1 MLNGM
6 NIYVI
11 AGIIFIILVI
21 LYVIYLLFFTTST
34 SFEGVKDLQLLTD
47 KPLNGNVQYRGDL
60 QGYGSNIN
68 NSMSMGF
75 VLYLVSPESNIGNR
89 RNIFSIYD
97 KKVVTPT
104 PGSNTCQTDINNYIT
119 PGDAGEF
126 PGVYLD
132 ADGSTIQFVFKMS
145 DGSTQIATYE
155 NIPYNKICVLNIFMG
170 DKHIDI
176 YLDGELAKTHQ
187 FTKSLDYRSIKKSSA
202 NLITG
207 FCGGFS
213 GYLYNIA
220 MWSRFLRKEQIQ
232 EFVAHCKK
240 GYETAAKSSNITGNE
255 VIPCAN

>member
-1 MLNGM
+1 MLNGF

-11 AGIIFIILVI
+11 AGIIFIILVL

-34 SFEGVKDLQLLTD
+34 SFEGIKDIQLLTD
-47 KPLNGNVQYRGDL
+47 RPMNGSVQYRGDL
-60 QGYGSNIN
+60 QGYGSYIN
-68 NSMSMGF
+68 NEMSMGF

-89 RNIFSIYD
+89 RNIFSVYN

-104 PGSNTCQTDINNYIT
+104 PGSTCQEDINNYKT

-132 ADGSTIQFVFKMS
+132 TDGSTIQFVFKMS
-145 DGSTQIATYE
+145 DGSTQIASYE
-155 NIPYNKICVLNIFMG
+155 NMPYNKISVLNIYVG
-170 DKHIDI
+170 SRHLDI

-187 FTKSLDYRSIKKSSA
+187 FTKPLDFTSIKKSSS

-207 FCGGFS
+207 FCEGFS

-220 MWSRFLRKEQIQ
+220 FWNRSLRKEQIAD
-232 EFVAHCKK
+232 FVAHCKK
-240 GYETAAKSSNITGNE
+240 GYETAAKSANITGNE